1 MSNDLTPDDL
11 AKQSASDEA
20 PQPEAQMEG
29 REEAQDEAQE
39 EQIQISEE
47 EAQRALAAL
56 RQEQNLVMGAVYGL
70 VAAVVGAAVWAG
82 ITIATEYQI
91 GWMAVGVGFL
101 VGIAVRAGGKGIDQV
116 YGIVGAI
123 MSLVGCALGN
133 VITIAWFV
141 GKEFGIPVTDV
152 LAELDFTMIYEMMAA
167 TFQAID
173 LLFYA
178 LALYFG
184 YRYAFRQLTM
194 DDFNRALGR
203 AM

>member
-1 MSNDLTPDDL
+1 MSNNLTPDDL
-11 AKQSASDEA
+11 AKQSKAEEA
-20 PQPEAQMEG
+20 VQPEAQEEG
-29 REEAQDEAQE
+29 QGEAQE
-39 EQIQISEE
+39 EQVQISEE
-47 EAQRALAAL
+47 EAQRALAVFQ
-56 RQEQNLVMGAVYGL
+56 QEQNLVMGMVYGL
-70 VAAVVGAAVWAG
+70 IAAVVGAAVWAG

-116 YGIVGAI
+116 YGIVGAF

-141 GKEFGIPVTDV
+141 GKELGIPVSEV
-152 LAELDFTMIYEMMAA
+152 FAELDFAAIYEMMAA

>member
-1 MSNDLTPDDL
+1 MSNNLTPDDL
-11 AKQSASDEA
+11 AKQSKAEEA
-20 PQPEAQMEG
+20 AQPEVQEEG
-29 REEAQDEAQE
+29 QGEAQE
-39 EQIQISEE
+39 EQVQISEE
-47 EAQRALAAL
+47 EAQRALAVL
-56 RQEQNLVMGAVYGL
+56 QQEQNLVMGAVYGL
-70 VAAVVGAAVWAG
+70 IAAVVGAAVWAG

-116 YGIVGAI
+116 YGVVGAF

-141 GKEFGIPVTDV
+141 GKELGIPVSEV
-152 LAELDFTMIYEMMAA
+152 FAELDFTAIYEMMAA